1 MENKKL
7 TYLGSV
13 DCCLGDSI
21 SLELKNGNMFKFI
34 LSDDVVNNNPDLF
47 KFVEDKTEIEYLNV
61 SDDIIKLRKHFKT
74 FSEFWK
80 SCSNDQIIEIAKSL
94 GFEDDVNTVY
104 SIHNEYKDEMYNDC
118 IKYCKYVIDNLNE
131 SKIKIDSMVTDKFSS
146 VLRDRLTDKITN
158 ALSASDVDKC
168 DKCDCINTELKSND
182 NPINYMDEYY
192 ESLGLSKSDIEKIQN
207 NFFKIKNNL

>member
-13 DCCLGDSI
+13 DCVLGESI
-21 SLELKNGNMFKFI
+21 SLELKNGNTIKFI

-61 SDDIIKLRKHFKT
+61 SYDIIKFRKQFKT

-80 SCSNDQIIEIAKSL
+80 SCSNDQIIEISKSL
-94 GFEDDVNTVY
+94 GFDDDVNTVY

-118 IKYCKYVIDNLNE
+118 VKYCKYVINNLKE
-131 SKIKIDSMVTDKFSS
+131 SKIKIDSMITDKFSS
-146 VLRDRLTDKITN
+146 ILRDRLTDKITN
-158 ALSASDVDKC
+158 TLLASDVDKC
-168 DKCDCINTELKSND
+168 DRCDCITNELKSND
-182 NPINYMDEYY
+182 TQINYMDEYY
-192 ESLGLSKSDIEKIQN
+192 EALGLSKSDIEKIN
-207 NFFKIKNNL
+207 NCFKIKIKL